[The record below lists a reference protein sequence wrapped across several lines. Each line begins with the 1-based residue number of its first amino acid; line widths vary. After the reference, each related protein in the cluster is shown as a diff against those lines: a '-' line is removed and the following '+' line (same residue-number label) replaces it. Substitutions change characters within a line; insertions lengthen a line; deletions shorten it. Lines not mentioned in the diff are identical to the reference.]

1 MENIFAHMEFMKGVP
16 QSEELKRALEGMTGT
31 DAAQT
36 EKKVTREDFRKAG
49 REVVEDMAKD
59 DKLEGMAAFVV
70 PLTGMMFADKM
81 EEKLF
86 GKEEA

>member
-1 MENIFAHMEFMKGVP
+1 MNENTFANMDFLERAP
-16 QSEELKRALEGMTGT
+16 QLDEKRI
-31 DAAQT
+31 
-36 EKKVTREDFRKAG
+36 TREEYKTAV

-59 DKLEGMAAFVV
+59 DKLEGKAAFVV
-70 PLTGMMFADKM
+70 PPTGMMFADKM

>member
-1 MENIFAHMEFMKGVP
+1 MNENTFANMDFLE
-16 QSEELKRALEGMTGT
+16 RAPLP
-31 DAAQT
+31 D
-36 EKKVTREDFRKAG
+36 EKKITREDFQRAV
-49 REVVEDMAKD
+49 REVVEDMAND

-70 PLTGMMFADKM
+70 PLTGMTFANKM

>member
-1 MENIFAHMEFMKGVP
+1 MDGNIFANMDFLERAP
-16 QSEELKRALEGMTGT
+16 QP
-31 DAAQT
+31 D
-36 EKKVTREDFRKAG
+36 EKKIIREDFKTAVRA
-49 REVVEDMAKD
+49 VIEDMAAD
-59 DKLEGMAAFVV
+59 EKLEGMAAFVV

>member
-1 MENIFAHMEFMKGVP
+1 MNENTFANMDFLERAP
-16 QSEELKRALEGMTGT
+16 QLDEKRI
-31 DAAQT
+31 
-36 EKKVTREDFRKAG
+36 TREEYKTAV

-59 DKLEGMAAFVV
+59 EKLEGMAAFVV

-86 GKEEA
+86 GKEEG

>member
-1 MENIFAHMEFMKGVP
+1 MDGNIFANIDFLERAP
-16 QSEELKRALEGMTGT
+16 RPDEKRI
-31 DAAQT
+31 
-36 EKKVTREDFRKAG
+36 TREEFKTAVRA
-49 REVVEDMAKD
+49 VIEDMAKD

>member
-1 MENIFAHMEFMKGVP
+1 MTDTEILRK
-16 QSEELKRALEGMTGT
+16 ALERYRNATHEN
-31 DAAQT
+31 AA
-36 EKKVTREDFRKAG
+36 F
-49 REVVEDMAKD
+49 KD

-86 GKEEA
+86 GKEEG